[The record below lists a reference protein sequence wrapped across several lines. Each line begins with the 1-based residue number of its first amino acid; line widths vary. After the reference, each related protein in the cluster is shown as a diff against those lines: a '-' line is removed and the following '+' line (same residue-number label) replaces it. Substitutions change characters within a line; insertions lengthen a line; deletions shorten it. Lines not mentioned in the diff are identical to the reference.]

1 MTNTNDIRRFF
12 ELKEDTNVK
21 EGLLELVYNFC
32 QKNNMASDWYANN
45 MMKSVGGIETEK
57 PVIISRKSSYFK
69 AFETAVAIE
78 DIAST
83 FENSYQELITV
94 LESCSEDLHRLE
106 YLRKMLDKR
115 YSAEEIEYCF
125 KNRIFLEGEYH
136 KKFDYAKIK
145 SIINDLN
152 YTTVPDILLYNIPV
166 ENLMSLLEV
175 YKFRELSM
183 KTLLEKIDEKIS
195 LATEEKINCIAMA
208 ATVWKFKP
216 WEVNLFIP
224 ILFEM
229 NDLEVNK
236 LILFMSVPKKGGV
249 ERKHE
254 LFDRFKF

>member
-32 QKNNMASDWYANN
+32 QKNNMASDWYAYN
-45 MMKSVGGIETEK
+45 MMQSVGGIETEK

-83 FENSYQELITV
+83 FENSYQELKTV

-106 YLRKMLDKR
+106 YLRKMLDKKYNAR
-115 YSAEEIEYCF
+115 EIEYCF
-125 KNRIFLEGEYH
+125 QNKIFLKGEYH
-136 KKFDYAKIK
+136 TIWDYARISNMINELHY
-145 SIINDLN
+145 SII
-152 YTTVPDILLYNIPV
+152 PDTWFYNIPCDILSNFM
-166 ENLMSLLEV
+166 EFCKRKEV
-175 YKFRELSM
+175 AM
-183 KTLLEKIDEKIS
+183 MTLLEIINSHIKE
-195 LATEEKINCIAMA
+195 ATEKKLNCISMA
-208 ATVWKFKP
+208 TTVWQFKP

>member
-21 EGLLELVYNFC
+21 EGLLAWVYNFC

-83 FENSYQELITV
+83 FENSYQELKTV

-125 KNRIFLEGEYH
+125 KNKIFLKGEYH
-136 KKFDYAKIK
+136 KKFDYD
-145 SIINDLN
+145 IIIEFIEKHKLKRIS
-152 YTTVPDILLYNIPV
+152 PCLLYNIPIDTLKIMFMLFCDFNGDSFEV
-166 ENLMSLLEV
+166 LLQE
-175 YKFRELSM
+175 
-183 KTLLEKIDEKIS
+183 IDTNIEG
-195 LATEEKINCIAMA
+195 ATEKKLNCVSVAV
-208 ATVWKFKP
+208 TEWRFKP

-229 NDLEVNK
+229 NDIEVNK
-236 LILFMSVPKKGGV
+236 LKLFMSVSKK
-249 ERKHE
+249 EE
-254 LFDRFKF
+254 LFKKVFDI

>member
-12 ELKEDTNVK
+12 GLKEDTNVK

-32 QKNNMASDWYANN
+32 QKNNMASDWYAYN
-45 MMKSVGGIETEK
+45 MMQSVGGIETEK

-115 YSAEEIEYCF
+115 YSAEKIEYCF
-125 KNRIFLEGEYH
+125 KNKIFLKGEYH
-136 KKFDYAKIK
+136 KKFDYAIIRG
-145 SIINDLN
+145 IINNLN
-152 YTTVPDILLYNIPV
+152 YTIVPDILLYNIPY
-166 ENLMSLLEV
+166 EILYSFLYICKN
-175 YKFRELSM
+175 KELPM
-183 KTLLEKIDEKIS
+183 KTLLENINCHITK
-195 LATEEKINCIAMA
+195 ATEEKLNCIALAMSS
-208 ATVWKFKP
+208 WYFKP
-216 WEVNLFIP
+216 YEIELFIP

-236 LILFMSVPKKGGV
+236 LILFMRVPKKGGV

-254 LFDRFKF
+254 LFDRLI